1 MDAVDP
7 LILAAMLGAA
17 VARARP
23 PVASVARL
31 AVVTFVALGGCG
43 GNSSFRNDP
52 RPPAPI
58 VLSAVIGGD
67 RVSVSPRSFGAGPI
81 SLVGTNQTSAPQ
93 RVILESVQKPG
104 GGPGLKQ
111 RTVPISRRHTTTLK
125 ADLKPGSYRVGVVGG
140 GITPARLHVGAERP
154 SAQNVLLQP

>member
-31 AVVTFVALGGCG
+31 AVVTFVAL
-43 GNSSFRNDP
+43 
-52 RPPAPI
+52 
-58 VLSAVIGGD
+58 
-67 RVSVSPRSFGAGPI
+67 
-81 SLVGTNQTSAPQ
+81 
-93 RVILESVQKPG
+93 
-104 GGPGLKQ
+104 GLKQ